1 MTTLVT
7 RLEIKSWDEK
17 PYRELDDGS
26 KFTRA
31 DVTLA
36 GTGDGLESGA
46 FEAVLYYRADGTT
59 AYVSVMQL
67 SGTIDGRSGSF
78 VLRGNGDFDGTT
90 ARGEMEIVGG
100 SGTAGLAGITGTA
113 RSVSTH
119 ADYPYMPLEITYTL
133 G

>member
-7 RLEIKSWDEK
+7 KLEIKSWNEK

-31 DVTLA
+31 EVTLA
-36 GTGDGLESGA
+36 GTGDGRESGA
-46 FEAVLYYRADGTT
+46 FESVMYYRPDGTT

-67 SGTIDGRSGSF
+67 SGTIDGRHGSF
-78 VLRGNGDFDGTT
+78 VLRGKGDFDGTT
-90 ARGEMEIVGG
+90 ARGEMEIVAG

-119 ADYPYMPLEITYTL
+119 ADYPYMPLEITYDL
-133 G
+133 E

>member
-7 RLEIKSWDEK
+7 KLEIKSWNEK

-36 GTGDGLESGA
+36 GTGDELESGTL
-46 FEAVLYYRADGTT
+46 EAIMYYRGDGTT

-90 ARGEMEIVGG
+90 ARGEMEIVDG

-119 ADYPYMPLEITYTL
+119 ADYPYMPLEITYAL
-133 G
+133 A